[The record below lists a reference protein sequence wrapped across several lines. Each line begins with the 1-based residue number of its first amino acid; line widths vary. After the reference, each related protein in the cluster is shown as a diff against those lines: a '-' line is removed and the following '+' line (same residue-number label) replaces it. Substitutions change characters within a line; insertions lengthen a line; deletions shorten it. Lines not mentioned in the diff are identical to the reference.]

1 MYFKVFLDIMV
12 LPIRMLLI
20 SSLWFTVGLMSI
32 RSIQLI
38 NRKLVK

>member
-20 SSLWFTVGLMSI
+20 SGLWFTVGLI
-32 RSIQLI
+32 GVRCIQLTS
-38 NRKLVK
+38 RK